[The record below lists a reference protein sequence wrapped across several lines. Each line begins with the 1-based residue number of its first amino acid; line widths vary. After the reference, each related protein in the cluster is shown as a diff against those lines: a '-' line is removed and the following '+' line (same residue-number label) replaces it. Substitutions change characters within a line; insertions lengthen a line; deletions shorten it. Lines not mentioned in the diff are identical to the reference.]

1 MTLLLGQIVVN
12 FWWLDFRR
20 SEIAH
25 YRHFEIWNYFAHS
38 QTRTE
43 VWLWKFEI
51 RSLVSKEASTGK
63 FYCAVSLLEVRT
75 RTRGENHG
83 KQLEIVFWLC
93 TIFIFF
99 PVIPVSRALHTAHT
113 TVDNSSNWIYYD
125 TSETSSSRI
134 ESDRKSV
141 GMASGVVYHLERNL
155 KCRSRNAHTI
165 YCPTVGTTPH
175 HNAKLRAKLFSWDFK
190 TGQCTKQARILLH
203 YFLLSYQPWITALG
217 ILTIQ
222 IKYSIS
228 LKKNS

>member
-1 MTLLLGQIVVN
+1 MLTFDDSI
-12 FWWLDFRR
+12 FEDRR
-20 SEIAH
+20 SPTIDTSKFGITSLTARQERKFDCENLK
-25 YRHFEIWNYFAHS
+25 Y
-38 QTRTE
+38 E
-43 VWLWKFEI
+43 VWFQKKLPLENSTVLYLYWKYVRVHGVKI
-51 RSLVSKEASTGK
+51 TGNNWK
-63 FYCAVSLLEVRT
+63 SYSDYVR
-75 RTRGENHG
+75 
-83 KQLEIVFWLC
+83 FS
-93 TIFIFF
+93 IFSRDS
-99 PVIPVSRALHTAHT
+99 SRALHTAHT

-141 GMASGVVYHLERNL
+141 GIASGVVYHLERNL